1 METVTLSHNIVM
13 AAVTS
18 LVSIAATLVVQWL
31 LNRRRLI
38 TWSATHTRLGIS
50 ADDAVFGSVRVTI
63 NGNPVQNLFSSTV
76 ELVNQSTKDF
86 DNLPIRLYTCDVS
99 LQSERSELVGTTQI
113 IPHST
118 TYIEEIAVKPGEK
131 PSEAQLKIWSSRRDY
146 LVPVLN
152 RGQTARFTYLCT
164 ADNGLPPEIYV
175 EIQRQGVIA
184 KFRSPTPQYMDVPH
198 KKAALIGSLI
208 GITALVAVSTIS
220 LSGATIGLVA
230 LVYGLLA
237 VVPGAV
243 IYRILRRLKRW
254 LIG

>member
-1 METVTLSHNIVM
+1 MLPHNIVM
-13 AAVTS
+13 TGVTS

-38 TWSATHTRLGIS
+38 TWSATNTRLGIS

-63 NGNPVQNLFSSTV
+63 NGNPVQNLFSATV

-86 DNLPIRLYTCDVS
+86 EKLPIRVYTGDVT

-113 IPHST
+113 IPYST

-131 PSEAQLKIWSSRRDY
+131 PSYEQLKIWSSRRDY

-152 RGQTARFTYLCT
+152 RGQKARFTYLCI
-164 ADNGLPPEIYV
+164 ANNDQPPEIYV
-175 EIQRQGVIA
+175 EIQHQGVLT
-184 KFRSPTPQYMDVPH
+184 KLRPPMPHYMDVPH
-198 KKAALIGSLI
+198 EKAALIGSLI
-208 GITALVAVSTIS
+208 GMTGLVAVSTIS
-220 LSGATIGLVA
+220 LLGAAIGLVA
-230 LVYGLLA
+230 LVYGLKA

-243 IYRILRRLKRW
+243 IYRILRKLKRW